1 MLLQESTATVDGD
14 HIDAAVFGGEYSAQ
28 LSADGKLL
36 TWSDGD
42 VWSFL
47 APHRVAAGR
56 RKAGAASE
64 DALPHSKKTK
74 QTKRKTDGHIRR
86 TDTGGSG
93 AAQRTPDEP
102 QEPQSR
108 GGSAAGTAAANGG
121 GRVAEQME
129 SDCPLEEELQQEHKE
144 EQEEQGGRRN

>member
-1 MLLQESTATVDGD
+1 M
-14 HIDAAVFGGEYSAQ
+14 
-28 LSADGKLL
+28 
-36 TWSDGD
+36 
-42 VWSFL
+42 
-47 APHRVAAGR
+47 
-56 RKAGAASE
+56 GAASE

-108 GGSAAGTAAANGG
+108 GGPAAGTAAANGG
-121 GRVAEQME
+121 GRVAEQMG
-129 SDCPLEEELQQEHKE
+129 SDCPLEEELQQEHE
-144 EQEEQGGRRN
+144 EEHEEQGWEEELEQEQDQNKDPWVRQTPITMAAMEEETV